1 MTAPLTSS
9 VSGMAAFSSRE
20 WDLLLPTA
28 HPFMRHAFLDAME
41 TSGSVNSNTGWEPC
55 HIALRDGGRLVG
67 ALPLYRKHHSF
78 GEFVFDWAWADA
90 CQRAGIRYYPKL
102 LTASPYSPVTGPR
115 LLGKHKE
122 ALIDTA
128 KETCA
133 RGDHVGWHVLFPDE
147 TDRVVLENAGLL
159 LRKDC
164 QFQWFDNDYGDF
176 DGFLAA
182 LKSKRRKEIRRERRR
197 VRDAGVTFRTVDGNG
212 LDATTLATVYRCYA
226 HTYHVR
232 GQVPYLT
239 PDFFRRLAASVP
251 ESLVIFIATRQ
262 DEDIAAAICLR
273 DDTTLYGRYWGSLRE
288 IPGLHFEACY
298 YQGIEY
304 CLQHGLIRFEPGTQ
318 GEHKISRGFEPVP
331 VWSAHWLRHPG
342 LRNAVADFLD
352 RETLMVD
359 HTLRSAA
366 TLLPFREHD

>member
-1 MTAPLTSS
+1 
-9 VSGMAAFSSRE
+9 MAAFSSRE
-20 WDLLLPTA
+20 WDALLPTTQ
-28 HPFMRHAFLDAME
+28 PFMRHTFLDAME
-41 TSGSVNSNTGWEPC
+41 TSGSVSKEAGWEPC
-55 HIALRDGGRLVG
+55 HIALHDADKLVG

-90 CQRAGIRYYPKL
+90 CQRARIRYFPKL

-115 LLGKHKE
+115 LLGKYPD
-122 ALIDTA
+122 ALIDAA

-133 RGDHVGWHVLFPDE
+133 RGEHASWHVLFPDE

-164 QFQWFDNDYGDF
+164 QFQWFDNEYGDF
-176 DGFLAA
+176 EGFLGA
-182 LKSKRRKEIRRERRR
+182 LTSKRRKEIRRERRQ
-197 VRDAGVTFRTVDGNG
+197 VREAGVGFRTVSGNE
-212 LDATTLATVYRCYA
+212 LDEATLATVYRCYA

-232 GQVPYLT
+232 GQMPYLT
-239 PDFFRRLAASVP
+239 PDFFRQLAMTAP
-251 ESLVIFIATRQ
+251 ESLVIFIARRHS
-262 DEDIAAAICLR
+262 EDIAAAICLR
-273 DDTTLYGRYWGSLRE
+273 DDSTLYGRYWGSVEE

-304 CLQHGLIRFEPGTQ
+304 CLQHDLIRFEPGTQ

-359 HTLRSAA
+359 HYLHNAA
-366 TLLPFREHD
+366 TLLPFRERD